1 MEKNYE
7 QKTKLISLIVGV
19 LVLALLAASAIHT
32 PITDRINPL
41 VHEQVGYAKVVKG
54 QNKYQNVK
62 IYDSETKKPLS
73 YTIKEI
79 TGYDPTGQYLMITH
93 KGQYVE
99 SIKYLSEKEFSQAI
113 N

>member
-1 MEKNYE
+1 MSK
-7 QKTKLISLIVGV
+7 KTKLISLIVGC
-19 LVLALLAASAIHT
+19 LVLALVAVATIHT

-62 IYDSETKKPLS
+62 IYDSQTKKPLP
-73 YTIKEI
+73 YTIKEV
-79 TGYDPTGQYLMITH
+79 TGYDPTGEYMMIKH

-113 N
+113 D

>member
-1 MEKNYE
+1 MSK
-7 QKTKLISLIVGV
+7 KTKLISLIVGV
-19 LVLALLAASAIHT
+19 LVLVLLAALAIHT

-62 IYDSETKKPLS
+62 IYDSETKKPLP
-73 YTIKEI
+73 YTIKEV

-113 N
+113 NQ